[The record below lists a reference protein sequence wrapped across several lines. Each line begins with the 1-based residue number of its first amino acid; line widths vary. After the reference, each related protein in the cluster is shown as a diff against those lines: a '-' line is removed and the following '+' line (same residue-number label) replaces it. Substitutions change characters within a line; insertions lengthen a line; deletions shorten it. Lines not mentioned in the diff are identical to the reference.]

1 MMESSGALSDYHLLF
16 GDRVAVKR
24 ISEGVFEV
32 EAPEL
37 PSVYRHFELIANAP
51 GLAYT
56 RLLHE
61 LGGEWECELMIER
74 IHVPADRI
82 DTLMA
87 RAGGFDLRTQQEIF
101 SGEADWEST

>member
-74 IHVPADRI
+74 CYRRRKTA
-82 DTLMA
+82 
-87 RAGGFDLRTQQEIF
+87 
-101 SGEADWEST
+101 